1 MDGYALLLEND
12 SEIVEEYVETRSE
25 RAANSLV
32 RKYRSFVYSTAL
44 RYLRDH
50 EDADDCAQEV
60 FIKAFRSLNKFRMES
75 NLKTWLYKITV
86 NQAINQIRK
95 KKIVSLFSFGSNNEP
110 FEFYSDSLN
119 PEENM
124 LSSEFM
130 GKFNKA
136 LLKLPEKQRETFA
149 LRYYEELKYE
159 EISEM
164 TGTSVGG
171 LKANYYQAV
180 KKLAQLLKDEVPNA

>member
-95 KKIVSLFSFGSNNEP
+95 NSI
-110 FEFYSDSLN
+110 
-119 PEENM
+119 
-124 LSSEFM
+124 
-130 GKFNKA
+130 
-136 LLKLPEKQRETFA
+136 
-149 LRYYEELKYE
+149 
-159 EISEM
+159 
-164 TGTSVGG
+164 
-171 LKANYYQAV
+171 
-180 KKLAQLLKDEVPNA
+180 